1 MLAILKDLFVNFTI
15 IIATL
20 TLGNMLVR
28 EGLTIKRSKYSIIIS
43 LLSGVFGCL
52 LMLFSVRVSPDI
64 IIDFRCIPILLMGI
78 YFSLPASIITA
89 SIIGIFRVAVYGI
102 NLVSIIALFVALVLG
117 LLCGLI
123 GRKSFN
129 IKTKWLLCGITA
141 CVIPGVAFVVL
152 LLGSDNLYMVAFSYL
167 FGTAISVFLTALFM
181 KYITNSNQEYYH
193 TKEALNKDFLTGL
206 QNIRHFDT
214 SLNQLLGEAKKAQ
227 KHISLLFIDID
238 FFKKV
243 NDIYGHL
250 NGDRVLKEVGQILIK
265 LSRDTDI
272 VARKG
277 GEEFTVLLMDC
288 GVSKALKVA
297 ERIRKTIEENIFIS
311 EQNEEIR
318 ITISIGVSSF
328 PDTIA
333 DEEKLTEQADIALYR
348 AKRSG
353 RNKVCLAP

>member
-1 MLAILKDLFVNFTI
+1 M
-15 IIATL
+15 
-20 TLGNMLVR
+20 
-28 EGLTIKRSKYSIIIS
+28 
-43 LLSGVFGCL
+43 
-52 LMLFSVRVSPDI
+52 
-64 IIDFRCIPILLMGI
+64 
-78 YFSLPASIITA
+78 
-89 SIIGIFRVAVYGI
+89 
-102 NLVSIIALFVALVLG
+102 
-117 LLCGLI
+117 
-123 GRKSFN
+123 
-129 IKTKWLLCGITA
+129 
-141 CVIPGVAFVVL
+141 
-152 LLGSDNLYMVAFSYL
+152 
-167 FGTAISVFLTALFM
+167 
-181 KYITNSNQEYYH
+181 
-193 TKEALNKDFLTGL
+193 
-206 QNIRHFDT
+206 
-214 SLNQLLGEAKKAQ
+214 
-227 KHISLLFIDID
+227 LFIDID

-277 GEEFTVLLMDC
+277 REEFTVLLMDC

>member
-1 MLAILKDLFVNFTI
+1 
-15 IIATL
+15 
-20 TLGNMLVR
+20 
-28 EGLTIKRSKYSIIIS
+28 
-43 LLSGVFGCL
+43 
-52 LMLFSVRVSPDI
+52 
-64 IIDFRCIPILLMGI
+64 
-78 YFSLPASIITA
+78 
-89 SIIGIFRVAVYGI
+89 
-102 NLVSIIALFVALVLG
+102 
-117 LLCGLI
+117 
-123 GRKSFN
+123 
-129 IKTKWLLCGITA
+129 
-141 CVIPGVAFVVL
+141 
-152 LLGSDNLYMVAFSYL
+152 
-167 FGTAISVFLTALFM
+167 
-181 KYITNSNQEYYH
+181 
-193 TKEALNKDFLTGL
+193 
-206 QNIRHFDT
+206 
-214 SLNQLLGEAKKAQ
+214 
-227 KHISLLFIDID
+227 
-238 FFKKV
+238 
-243 NDIYGHL
+243 
-250 NGDRVLKEVGQILIK
+250 VLKEVGQILIK